1 MYSFSGAAIQNS
13 GGQISNLLLGSAFF
27 GPKIKHNVALSAST
41 EYKGFADAQCASLND
56 SACYNLFTSLAT
68 QEQLAQVT
76 SGFQMFSYAAQT
88 LLDTIDPYSVVSTKL
103 NNGGLTTPLYFS
115 EVDGDSVVPNKVS
128 NPTGSLVYLSPQFV

>member
-1 MYSFSGAAIQNS
+1 
-13 GGQISNLLLGSAFF
+13 GQISNLLLGSAFF

-41 EYKGFADAQCASLND
+41 EYKGVADAQCASLDD

-103 NNGGLTTPLYFS
+103 NN
-115 EVDGDSVVPNKVS
+115 
-128 NPTGSLVYLSPQFV
+128 